1 MTILDSTRTCLRKY
15 WVFSGR
21 AGRPEF
27 WWFSGVV
34 LSLLMAAAMIDLFA
48 FDALMPGGSAPLSAV
63 LFIATV
69 VPMLSAGWRR
79 MHDTGRE
86 GIQLLWPLLVYLGFV
101 AALWVVATLFVVL
114 DQHVYDP
121 RVYEAA
127 KILAAIVFPL
137 GALMGL
143 FAGVLILFWLARP
156 GEPRHNVY
164 GPPPDGLTAPEDPE

>member
-1 MTILDSTRTCLRKY
+1 MTILDATRICLRKAF
-15 WVFSGR
+15 VFQGR
-21 AGRPEF
+21 ATRAEF
-27 WWFSGVV
+27 WWFSGAVV
-34 LSLLMAAAMIDLFA
+34 LAFAAALGLDRLLFPVAMMRGMLPVSAGLFA
-48 FDALMPGGSAPLSAV
+48 LTA
-63 LFIATV
+63 I
-69 VPMLSAGWRR
+69 PMLSAGWRR

-86 GIQLLWPLLVYLGFV
+86 GIQLLWPLLAYLGFV
-101 AALWVVATLFVVL
+101 AALWAVATLFVVL

-127 KILAAIVFPL
+127 KILAAIIFPL

-164 GPPPDGLTAPEDPE
+164 GPPPDGLSAPEDPE